1 MSLDG
6 VEKFHLR
13 VRAVSQRDVTM
24 SEWRIG
30 SARRVSSRLVG
41 RAVARGGRACAAR
54 STRPPGPGPLDEEDP
69 RKNEHHVSGDRDGPS
84 APDPAANWHSSSPGL
99 LERARQDSNLRPS
112 APEADA
118 LSTELQARDGS
129 YARQGVKPEAD
140 ARSKRDDDVRFNR
153 GRAGSIP
160 RRRSYEPQ
168 ARHVVAIAL
177 RGAHVGRR
185 LAADER

>member
-30 SARRVSSRLVG
+30 SARRVSSRLVA

-118 LSTELQARDGS
+118 LSTELQARGPRCYPS
-129 YARQGVKPEAD
+129 NV
-140 ARSKRDDDVRFNR
+140 
-153 GRAGSIP
+153 GRASASGFTLN
-160 RRRSYEPQ
+160 RRRSSTLGRTTDGSAQ
-168 ARHVVAIAL
+168 RKTHVSL
-177 RGAHVGRR
+177 KF
-185 LAADER
+185 AADAVGGRVPGCLRP